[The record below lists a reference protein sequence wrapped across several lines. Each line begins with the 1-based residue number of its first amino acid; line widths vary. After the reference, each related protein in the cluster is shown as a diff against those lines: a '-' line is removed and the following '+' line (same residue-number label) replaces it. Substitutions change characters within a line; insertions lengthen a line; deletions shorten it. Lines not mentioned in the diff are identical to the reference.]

1 MKDKISILHERALI
15 TCVVMLFICI
25 IFKLFGVQW
34 FNLDTNIPVLQ
45 EIDNII
51 MSSVPLSF
59 FISLLLKSI
68 NIWLVCK
75 IACLNKNINFYLL
88 IILTSITIFIRFLN
102 YNQILSFVTEY
113 VCFMILCFTN
123 IKCFK
128 RDTIN
133 LVLISLISLIYQL
146 LSIFLRDQS
155 LIINT
160 FLINLL
166 MNVDYYIMLAITYL
180 YLKKGEMDLCLM
192 VQSFS
197 SQLWELLKKPLKEC
211 SENKE

>member
-25 IFKLFGVQW
+25 IFKLFGV
-34 FNLDTNIPVLQ
+34 LDTNIPVLQ

-59 FISLLLKSI
+59 LISLLLKSI